1 MGQGIVSR
9 VDDVNSMKYRDMFYE
24 NQMIIGHYQVVQQ
37 INPTE
42 NLQGEQ
48 NIRPSRKCIKDWSK
62 IPVHS
67 GLGICYKR
75 RLKAV
80 LIAKVGCKKINSKVA
95 KCHWIS
101 PD

>member
-1 MGQGIVSR
+1 MGPGIVSR
-9 VDDVNSMKYRDMFYE
+9 VDANSMKYRDMFYK
-24 NQMIIGHYQVVQQ
+24 NQIIIGQQ

-48 NIRPSRKCIKDWSK
+48 NIRQSRKFIKDWSK

-67 GLGICYKR
+67 GLVICYKR

-80 LIAKVGCKKINSKVA
+80 LLAKVGCTKINSKGA

-101 PD
+101 SD